1 MAKDKVAEHAGEPPH
16 LAALDQSPSHL
27 LHRVLQ
33 LALDVYAEEVG
44 PGAVTQRQ
52 YAVLAAVEAREG
64 LSQTDLV
71 RITGIDRSTLA
82 DMAQR
87 MITKGLLVRER
98 SVDDARANTVSLTD
112 QGRMALE
119 EIRPKVA
126 AADARLLR
134 LLSSGK
140 RDGFL
145 NLLKD
150 LARADLSAPGGEK
163 KKAKKA
169 KADKLSKAEKLAKAE
184 AKKAKKAK
192 KAA

>member
-1 MAKDKVAEHAGEPPH
+1 MAKDKAQGGVDGDHAV
-16 LAALDQSPSHL
+16 LALDRSPSHL

-44 PGAVTQRQ
+44 RGAITQRQ
-52 YAVLAAVEAREG
+52 YAVLAAVEAQEG

-87 MITKGLLVRER
+87 MISKGLLARER
-98 SVDDARANTVSLTD
+98 STDDARANTIGLTE
-112 QGRMALE
+112 QGRLALE

-140 RDGFL
+140 REGFL
-145 NLLKD
+145 KLLKD
-150 LARADLSAPGGEK
+150 LAGADPSGPAGGEK
-163 KKAKKA
+163 KKKPKKT
-169 KADKLSKAEKLAKAE
+169 KAEKLAKAE
-184 AKKAKKAK
+184 AKKARKAQ